1 MEYLVIIISAIFV
14 SNIVLAQFLGIC
26 PFLGVSGKVSTSVG
40 MSGAVL
46 FVMTMAT
53 IVTWLIYH
61 YVLLPFEITF
71 LQTIS
76 FILVIASLVQMVE
89 IILKKISPP
98 LYQALGIFLPLITTN
113 CAVMGVALL
122 TMSKEFNLLE
132 GVVFAIANAVGFGLA
147 MILFAGI
154 REHLDLMD
162 VPKGMR
168 GVPIAL
174 VAAGILALAFM
185 GFAGLA

>member
-1 MEYLVIIISAIFV
+1 
-14 SNIVLAQFLGIC
+14 
-26 PFLGVSGKVSTSVG
+26 
-40 MSGAVL
+40 
-46 FVMTMAT
+46 
-53 IVTWLIYH
+53 
-61 YVLLPFEITF
+61 
-71 LQTIS
+71 
-76 FILVIASLVQMVE
+76 
-89 IILKKISPP
+89 
-98 LYQALGIFLPLITTN
+98 
-113 CAVMGVALL
+113 MGVALL

-132 GVVFAIANAVGFGLA
+132 GVVFAIANAIGFGLA

-174 VAAGILALAFM
+174 VTAGILALAFM